1 MIICSSSGA
10 GITVKCRYYKR
21 VEEQGGRVG
30 WPTSFA
36 VEQALAVLYYTALF
50 PRPKR
55 A

>member
-10 GITVKCRYYKR
+10 GITVKCRNYKR
-21 VEEQGGRVG
+21 VEEQGVG
-30 WPTSFA
+30 WPTSLSA
-36 VEQALAVLYYTALF
+36 EQALTVLYCTALF